1 MNFRFLVHFFV
12 TMTQGCSRCTSS
24 AMQVLTL
31 TKPTKEAP
39 LSEHHALHLN
49 FIFSNDSSHDFE
61 RLRFSEIL
69 LMGDTH
75 VPEKQEKQLNHV
87 PKIQVKLVHFFGLCT
102 KQLFLYMKMAK
113 NKYFWRAKRLTS
125 LHFTLSQSKA
135 HELFSFSLPLM
146 KRIIENNGKD
156 ENGKCRRCKSHF
168 NSFLTKKRKPKFFSG
183 QGRDLF
189 ELLSKLW
196 KTWNL

>member
-1 MNFRFLVHFFV
+1 MSAASENASTHFFDKTLCFESVELAACETKKENTVVSWKKKNNEIPFFSSLFV
-12 TMTQGCSRCTSS
+12 TMTHGCSRCTSS

-102 KQLFLYMKMAK
+102 KQLF
-113 NKYFWRAKRLTS
+113 
-125 LHFTLSQSKA
+125 
-135 HELFSFSLPLM
+135 
-146 KRIIENNGKD
+146 
-156 ENGKCRRCKSHF
+156 
-168 NSFLTKKRKPKFFSG
+168 
-183 QGRDLF
+183 
-189 ELLSKLW
+189 
-196 KTWNL
+196 